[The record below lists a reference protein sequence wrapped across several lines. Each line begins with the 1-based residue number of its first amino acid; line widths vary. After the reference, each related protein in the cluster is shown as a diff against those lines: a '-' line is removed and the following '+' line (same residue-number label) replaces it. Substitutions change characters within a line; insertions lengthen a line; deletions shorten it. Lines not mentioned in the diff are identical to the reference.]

1 MFWKELCLELQTG
14 FVDAQNV
21 QLDTKKHS
29 GMTML
34 VIVLQ
39 WCIPSFFGQTDTYF
53 EPTKLLPWVVLSR
66 KSFNICTA
74 WCSKN
79 ILSWPCLLLVF
90 FVNYFPHG
98 SFLKNSY
105 IHKQVLHGYK
115 PVRAAKR
122 SESWKDVA
130 SSTEGITQSNVN
142 YLHHIITWSRFI
154 KKSSRKSKDFH
165 DLLHIQPSTT
175 VVDPHHLKVKED
187 ISPKITAYL
196 SAFKKSAQ
204 FISWFLRCR
213 RF

>member
-1 MFWKELCLELQTG
+1 MYHFWADWYILRTHKVATLGDVEQEKFQNLYCL
-14 FVDAQNV
+14 
-21 QLDTKKHS
+21 
-29 GMTML
+29 ML
-34 VIVLQ
+34 
-39 WCIPSFFGQTDTYF
+39 
-53 EPTKLLPWVVLSR
+53 
-66 KSFNICTA
+66 
-74 WCSKN
+74 KN
-79 ILSWPCLLLVF
+79 ILPWPCLLLFF

-105 IHKQVLHGYK
+105 IHKQMLHGYK
-115 PVRAAKR
+115 PVRAAKQ
-122 SESWKDVA
+122 SESWKDAA
-130 SSTEGITQSNVN
+130 SSIEGITQSTVN

-187 ISPKITAYL
+187 ISPKIIAYL

-204 FISWFLRCR
+204 FISWFLRCS